1 MPTIYEADE
10 NQPKNEKNKKKKE
23 AGDVARKS
31 FSDDPREKRKA
42 RLHRIANGVKPKA
55 GLSVTP
61 PKVEFVNK
69 SPGEEVLLV
78 LRRHCITNVSWLA
91 IFAFMIAVLTG
102 LVRLGWL
109 DFLPV
114 GLGAPFVY
122 LWLVIALSV
131 LWAGIVDWFFNVNIV
146 SDERVVDIDFFN
158 LIYREVTDAEIEKI
172 QDVTHNMG
180 GLFGLLFNYGDV
192 YVQTASANPE
202 IEFLNVP
209 EPARVANV
217 LREIREEVQ
226 ENDA

>member
-10 NQPKNEKNKKKKE
+10 SQSKEEKNKKK
-23 AGDVARKS
+23 DITQKS
-31 FSDDPREKRKA
+31 FSDGPREKKKA
-42 RLHRIANGVKPKA
+42 RLRQIANGVKPKA
-55 GLSVTP
+55 GLSITP
-61 PKVEFVNK
+61 PKIEFVNK
-69 SPGEEVLLV
+69 RPEEEVLLV
-78 LRRHCITNVSWLA
+78 LRRHHISNISWLA
-91 IFAFMIAVLTG
+91 IFIFMMAVLVC

-109 DFLPV
+109 DFLPA

-122 LWLVIALSV
+122 LWLVVALSV
-131 LWAGIVDWFFNVNIV
+131 LWAGLVDWFFNVNIV

-209 EPARVANV
+209 EPARVASV
-217 LREIREEVQ
+217 LRKIREEIQ